1 MIDFGLLMSV
11 ILALAVPS
19 AMARRWPL
27 RSFGEGTTVTDV
39 FVLPAAAGLLV
50 GRLVTLALDDPGSI
64 GSLSDMLVIRSGVEF
79 WPAACLAVFVVAGQ
93 ARRAGVDASER
104 LAEVAPLALV
114 GYAAYEAACLF
125 RDGCFGPV
133 SSFGLRPDGMDEKMF
148 PVGLA
153 LAAGIAAAAALARR
167 LRRLDWPPLAVVAG
181 AVAFVAIAR
190 SWASIWLPRVDEAMT
205 RQHRSSIVVA
215 VLAATTCL
223 VQVSV
228 HRRQMTQVVPG

>member
-11 ILALAVPS
+11 IVALAIPS
-19 AMARRWPL
+19 AVARRWPL
-27 RSFGEGTTVTDV
+27 RTFGEDASVLDV
-39 FVLPAAAGLLV
+39 FIVPATAGLLV

-79 WPAACLAVFVVAGQ
+79 WPAAGAALVVVAWQ
-93 ARRAGVDASER
+93 ARREGIDASVR
-104 LAEVAPLALV
+104 LAEVAPLALI

-125 RDGCFGPV
+125 RDGCFGPL
-133 SSFGLRPDGMDEKMF
+133 STFGLRPDGMDEKMF

-153 LAAGIAAAAALARR
+153 LAAGIAAAAALVRH
-167 LRRLDWPPLAVVAG
+167 LRRIGWPPLAVVAG

-190 SWASIWLPRVDEAMT
+190 SWTSIWLPHVGEAMT

-215 VLAATTCL
+215 ILAAATCL
-223 VQVSV
+223 VVV
-228 HRRQMTQVVPG
+228 WGHRRPMTQAVPE